1 MCLSISMIQ
10 PDEDSV
16 PDEAAQVLAQL
27 TKHEHVRGCVALTA
41 ADQRVIWSGGVTFAS
56 EAKLAQVVHFVRDTL
71 AVVQR
76 HMDILEADDD
86 LGLMRIRTGKY
97 ELLITPSTYTMLL
110 THRQILSLSGNAGSI
125 TLNILDLWEELSM
138 RENQSFNNMYVYT
151 SLVVVHKTTNQ
162 LDTLEVFLAV
172 LVLVLSAAGVH
183 HRQTFRNVVK
193 VLFAHVITRAV
204 VARAVINRRASDPR
218 AETRCE

>member
-86 LGLMRIRTGKY
+86 LGLMRI
-97 ELLITPSTYTMLL
+97 PVSYTHL
-110 THRQILSLSGNAGSI
+110 TLP
-125 TLNILDLWEELSM
+125 
-138 RENQSFNNMYVYT
+138 T
-151 SLVVVHKTTNQ
+151 SQ
-162 LDTLEVFLAV
+162 L
-172 LVLVLSAAGVH
+172 G
-183 HRQTFRNVVK
+183 
-193 VLFAHVITRAV
+193 
-204 VARAVINRRASDPR
+204 
-218 AETRCE
+218 

>member
-1 MCLSISMIQ
+1 MIQ

-41 ADQRVIWSGGVTFAS
+41 ADQRVIRSGGVTCAS
-56 EAKLAQVVHFVRDTL
+56 DATLAQDVHFVRDTV

-76 HMDILEADDD
+76 HMDILEPDDD

-151 SLVVVHKTTNQ
+151 SLVVVHKTTNRSI
-162 LDTLEVFLAV
+162 LSRYFLPYLCLC
-172 LVLVLSAAGVH
+172 LVLPVY
-183 HRQTFRNVVK
+183 
-193 VLFAHVITRAV
+193 ITDRPSEMLLKYSLLTSSPE
-204 VARAVINRRASDPR
+204 RL
-218 AETRCE
+218 

>member
-10 PDEDSV
+10 SDEDSV

-76 HMDILEADDD
+76 HMDILEPDDD

-97 ELLITPSTYTMLL
+97 ELLITPSTYTMLCL
-110 THRQILSLSGNAGSI
+110 L
-125 TLNILDLWEELSM
+125 
-138 RENQSFNNMYVYT
+138 YT
-151 SLVVVHKTTNQ
+151 S
-162 LDTLEVFLAV
+162 D
-172 LVLVLSAAGVH
+172 AA
-183 HRQTFRNVVK
+183 
-193 VLFAHVITRAV
+193 
-204 VARAVINRRASDPR
+204 D
-218 AETRCE
+218 E